1 MRFFYLFV
9 INMEACDNIPIN
21 EVQIFIKLRNLFKN
35 NIFEPN
41 RAFSAPRD
49 MHKTSQ
55 TLFNFCSNAPCL
67 SALLTGLL
75 LRELIISISNI
86 YSQPIVAQ
94 SLIGE
99 AARREYAVMAFNLR
113 DPLVSGHSPAGAF
126 W

>member
-21 EVQIFIKLRNLFKN
+21 EVQIFIKLRNLLKN
-35 NIFEPN
+35 KLFESK

-55 TLFNFCSNAPCL
+55 TLFNSCSNAPCL

-75 LRELIISISNI
+75 LRELLISLGDN
-86 YSQPIVAQ
+86 YSQLLVAQ
-94 SLIGE
+94 SPIGE

-113 DPLVSGHSPAGAF
+113 DPLISGHSPAGAL